1 MCLVHGHAGKLVF
14 GTLKGKA
21 CVCMQGRFHLYEGYP
36 IQKVTDT
43 TNTTPFTSLCVFYYL
58 NLMMMMMNCHKHYSI
73 YSINTVCHSLE
84 YLQCFY

>member
-1 MCLVHGHAGKLVF
+1 
-14 GTLKGKA
+14 
-21 CVCMQGRFHLYEGYP
+21 MQGRFHLYEGYP

-58 NLMMMMMNCHKHYSI
+58 NLVMMNCHKHYNI

-84 YLQCFY
+84 YYINIYTGIYIKMTCVKCKQCVVFAHTYDV